1 MMELDSFETTVVEW
15 KHRHRI
21 RDDDPILAALELL
34 QVFFQNA
41 KIELPPDSNSA
52 TLVEVRAAI
61 QQLNR
66 LGIDFSKQTRELTLE
81 MRTLPELDK
90 QLRAGRTTA
99 FVVMAIACLG
109 AGILIG
115 KFLL

>member
-1 MMELDSFETTVVEW
+1 MTEPSNFESTVVEW
-15 KHRHRI
+15 KHRHGV

-34 QVFFQNA
+34 KVFFQNV
-41 KIELPPDSNSA
+41 KIEIPPDSDSA
-52 TLVEVRAAI
+52 KLLEVRTAI

-66 LGIDFSKQTRELTLE
+66 LGIDFSKQTRDLTLE
-81 MRTLPELDK
+81 MRTLPDLNK
-90 QLRAGRTTA
+90 QLRSGRTTA
-99 FVVMAIACLG
+99 CVVTAIACLG

>member
-1 MMELDSFETTVVEW
+1 MTEPSSFENSVVEW

-34 QVFFQNA
+34 KVFFQDV
-41 KIELPPDSNSA
+41 KIELPADSDSA
-52 TLVEVRAAI
+52 KLVEVRAAI

-66 LGIDFSKQTRELTLE
+66 LGTDFSKQARDLTLE

-90 QLRAGRTTA
+90 QLRYGRTTA
-99 FVVMAIACLG
+99 FVIMAVACLG

>member
-1 MMELDSFETTVVEW
+1 MTEPDRFESIVVEW
-15 KHRHRI
+15 MHRHRI

-34 QVFFQNA
+34 KVFFQNA

-66 LGIDFSKQTRELTLE
+66 LGTDFSKQTRELTLE
-81 MRTLPELDK
+81 MRTLPELNK
-90 QLRAGRTTA
+90 QLRSGRTTA
-99 FVVMAIACLG
+99 FLATAVACLG

>member
-1 MMELDSFETTVVEW
+1 MTEPDSFEGTIVEW

-34 QVFFQNA
+34 RVFFQNA
-41 KIELPPDSNSA
+41 KIEIPPDSNSA

-90 QLRAGRTTA
+90 QLRSGRMTA
-99 FVVMAIACLG
+99 FVATAVACLG

>member
-1 MMELDSFETTVVEW
+1 MTEPSSFENSVVEW

-34 QVFFQNA
+34 KLFFQEV
-41 KIELPPDSNSA
+41 KIELPADSDSA
-52 TLVEVRAAI
+52 KLVEVRAAI

-66 LGIDFSKQTRELTLE
+66 LGTDFSKQARDLTLE

-90 QLRAGRTTA
+90 QLRCGRTTA
-99 FVVMAIACLG
+99 FVIMAVACLG
-109 AGILIG
+109 TGILIG

>member
-1 MMELDSFETTVVEW
+1 MMEPDSFESVVADW
-15 KHRHRI
+15 KHRHGI

-34 QVFFQNA
+34 KVFFKNA
-41 KIELPPDSNSA
+41 KIEIPPDSDSA

-66 LGIDFSKQTRELTLE
+66 LGSDFSKQTRELTLE
-81 MRTLPELDK
+81 MRTLPELDT
-90 QLRAGRTTA
+90 QLRSGRATA
-99 FVVMAIACLG
+99 FVAIAIACLG

>member
-1 MMELDSFETTVVEW
+1 MTEPSSFENSVVEW

-34 QVFFQNA
+34 KVFFQNV
-41 KIELPPDSNSA
+41 KIELPLDSDSA
-52 TLVEVRAAI
+52 RLVEVRAAI

-66 LGIDFSKQTRELTLE
+66 LGIDFSKQTRDLTLE

-90 QLRAGRTTA
+90 QLRSERTTA
-99 FVVMAIACLG
+99 FVIAAIACLG

>member
-1 MMELDSFETTVVEW
+1 MTEPQDFESVVIEW

-34 QVFFQNA
+34 KVFFQNA

-52 TLVEVRAAI
+52 RFVEVRAAI

-66 LGIDFSKQTRELTLE
+66 LGTDFSKQTRDLTLE
-81 MRTLPELDK
+81 MRALPEFGR
-90 QLRAGRTTA
+90 QLRSGRATA
-99 FVVMAIACLG
+99 FFLTAIASLG

>member
-1 MMELDSFETTVVEW
+1 MTEPANFESTVVEW

-34 QVFFQNA
+34 KAFFQNA

-52 TLVEVRAAI
+52 RLVEVRAAI

-66 LGIDFSKQTRELTLE
+66 LGIDFSKQTRDLTLE
-81 MRTLPELDK
+81 MRILPELAR
-90 QLRAGRTTA
+90 QLRSGRTTA
-99 FVVMAIACLG
+99 FVVTAASCLG

>member
-1 MMELDSFETTVVEW
+1 MTEPSNFESTVVEW
-15 KHRHRI
+15 KHRHGV

-34 QVFFQNA
+34 KVFFQNV
-41 KIELPPDSNSA
+41 KIEIPPDSDSA
-52 TLVEVRAAI
+52 KLLEVRTAI

-66 LGIDFSKQTRELTLE
+66 LGIDFSKQTRDLTLE
-81 MRTLPELDK
+81 MRTLPDLNK
-90 QLRAGRTTA
+90 QLRAGRATA

-109 AGILIG
+109 SGILIG

>member
-1 MMELDSFETTVVEW
+1 MTEPASFENTVIEW

-34 QVFFQNA
+34 NVFFKNA
-41 KIELPPDSNSA
+41 KIELPPDSESA

-66 LGIDFSKQTRELTLE
+66 VGNDFSKQTRELTVE
-81 MRTLPELDK
+81 MRALPDFGK
-90 QLRAGRTTA
+90 QLRLGRITALLTTT
-99 FVVMAIACLG
+99 VACLG
-109 AGILIG
+109 AGVLIG

>member
-1 MMELDSFETTVVEW
+1 MTEPDSFEGTVIEW
-15 KHRHRI
+15 KHRHCI

-34 QVFFQNA
+34 RVFFQNA

-66 LGIDFSKQTRELTLE
+66 LGMDFSKQTRELTLE
-81 MRTLPELDK
+81 MRTLPELEK
-90 QLRAGRTTA
+90 QLRFGRMTA
-99 FVVMAIACLG
+99 FVATAVACLG

>member
-1 MMELDSFETTVVEW
+1 MTEPANFESAVVEW

-34 QVFFQNA
+34 KVFFQNV
-41 KIELPPDSNSA
+41 KIEIPPDSDSA
-52 TLVEVRAAI
+52 KLLEVRTAI

-66 LGIDFSKQTRELTLE
+66 LGIDFSKQTRDLTLE
-81 MRTLPELDK
+81 MRTLPDLDK
-90 QLRAGRTTA
+90 QLRSGRATA
-99 FVVMAIACLG
+99 FVVTSIACLG

-115 KFLL
+115 KFLI

>member
-1 MMELDSFETTVVEW
+1 MTEPDSFDSVVVDW
-15 KHRHRI
+15 KHRHGI

-34 QVFFQNA
+34 KVFFKNA
-41 KIELPPDSNSA
+41 KIEIPPDSDSA

-66 LGIDFSKQTRELTLE
+66 VGNDFSKQVRELTLE
-81 MRTLPELDK
+81 MRALPELDT
-90 QLRAGRTTA
+90 QLRSGRATA
-99 FVVMAIACLG
+99 YLVTAIACLG

-115 KFLL
+115 KFML

>member
-1 MMELDSFETTVVEW
+1 MTEPNSFESVVVEW
-15 KHRHRI
+15 KHRHGI

-34 QVFFQNA
+34 EVFFQNA
-41 KIELPPDSNSA
+41 KIEIPPDSNSA
-52 TLVEVRAAI
+52 TFVEVRAAI

-66 LGIDFSKQTRELTLE
+66 LGTDFSKQTRELTLE

-90 QLRAGRTTA
+90 QLRAGQATA
-99 FVVMAIACLG
+99 FIVTAIACLG